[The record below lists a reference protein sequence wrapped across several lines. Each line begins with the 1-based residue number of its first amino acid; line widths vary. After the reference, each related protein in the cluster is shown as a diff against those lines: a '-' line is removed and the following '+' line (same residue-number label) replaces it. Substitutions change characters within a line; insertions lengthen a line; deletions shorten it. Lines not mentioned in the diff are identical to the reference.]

1 MTTASLSDVQK
12 QVMWSRLISVVE
24 EQATTL
30 IRIAFCPSVREAGD
44 LSAGI
49 FDRSGRMMA
58 QAVTGTPGHV
68 NTMAEAVFHFIREI
82 TYEGMEPGDVYI
94 TNDPWK
100 GTGHLHDITVVTPTF
115 KDGNLIGF
123 FASTAHVVDIG
134 GRGFG
139 PDARELY
146 EEGLFIPIL
155 KFFARGEENK
165 TLTSVIRNN
174 VREADQVLG
183 DMFSLASS
191 NHVGGERLIDM
202 MNEFKI
208 DDLEDLAEFIFDNSA
223 RATAARLAKL
233 KIGATAQNQMTLD
246 GYDEPVTL
254 VVTLTVDEDGL
265 MADFAGTSP
274 MSRNG
279 INVPLIY
286 AKAYACYGLKCALA
300 PEIPNNH
307 ASLEPFRVKA
317 PEGCILNAQ
326 RPAPV
331 SVRHVLGH
339 FVPDL
344 VLGALQEITDMDVPA
359 EGAGSLWNLQIS
371 IRPLPENVNGE
382 SREILM
388 FNSGGTG
395 ARAGLDGLSSTAFPS
410 GVHTM
415 PAEAMEHVGPITIWR
430 KELRPRSGGAG
441 KYRGGLGQI
450 LEIAPNEGYEFR
462 FNAMFDRVG
471 HPAVGR
477 EGGLPGAAGD
487 VRLGDGTQLKG
498 KGTQEVPAGNSL
510 VLEMPGGGGHG
521 KPEDRDPALIARDVE
536 NGYITVDDARD
547 LYKHQVNVEP
557 TE

>member
-1 MTTASLSDVQK
+1 MTSLSDVQK

-68 NTMAEAVFHFIREI
+68 NTMAEAVFHFIDEF
-82 TYEGMEPGDVYI
+82 TYDGMKPGDVYI

-115 KDGNLIGF
+115 KDNNLIGF

-155 KFFARGEENK
+155 KFFIEGEENK

-191 NHVGGERLIDM
+191 NHVGGQRLLDM
-202 MNEFKI
+202 MREFKI
-208 DDLEDLAEFIFDNSA
+208 DDLEDLAEFIFDNSS
-223 RATAARLAKL
+223 RATMAALAKL
-233 KIGATAQNQMTLD
+233 TVGASAKNQMTLD

-254 VVTLTVDEDGL
+254 AVTLTVDEEGL
-265 MADFAGTSP
+265 MADFEGTSP

-286 AKAYACYGLKCALA
+286 AKAYACYGLKCALV

-317 PEGCILNAQ
+317 PKGCILNAT

-371 IRPLPENVNGE
+371 VRPLPENENGE
-382 SREILM
+382 PAEILM

-450 LEIAPNEGYEFR
+450 LEIAPNEGYHFR

-471 HPAVGR
+471 HPAAGR
-477 EGGLPGAAGD
+477 EGGLEGAPGD

-521 KPEDRDPALIARDVE
+521 KPEDRDPELIARDVQ
-536 NGYITVDDARD
+536 NGYITADDAQQI
-547 LYKHQVNVEP
+547 YKHQVTVKPAE
-557 TE
+557 

>member
-1 MTTASLSDVQK
+1 MTSLSDVQK

-49 FDRSGRMMA
+49 FDYSGRMMA

-68 NTMAEAVFHFIREI
+68 NTMAEAVFHFIDEF
-82 TYEGMEPGDVYI
+82 THEGMKPGDVYI

-115 KDGNLIGF
+115 KDDKLIGF

-155 KFFARGEENK
+155 KLIDQGEEN
-165 TLTSVIRNN
+165 TVLTSIIRNN

-183 DMFSLASS
+183 DMFSLAGS
-191 NHVGGERLIDM
+191 NYVGGERLLDM
-202 MNEFKI
+202 MREFKI
-208 DDLEDLAEFIFDNSA
+208 DDLEDLAEFIFDNSE
-223 RATAARLAKL
+223 RATMAALKKL
-233 KIGATAQNQMTLD
+233 RIGASAKNQMTLD

-254 VVTLTVDEDGL
+254 AVTLSIDEEGL
-265 MADFAGTSP
+265 MADFEGTSP

-286 AKAYACYGLKCALA
+286 AKAYACYGLKCALV

-307 ASLEPFRVKA
+307 ASLQPFRVKA
-317 PEGCILNAQ
+317 PKGCILNAT

-371 IRPLPENVNGE
+371 VRPLPGNESGE
-382 SREILM
+382 PAEILM

-471 HPAVGR
+471 HPAAGR
-477 EGGLPGAAGD
+477 EGGLEGAAGD

-521 KPEDRDPALIARDVE
+521 KPEDRDPALVARDVE
-536 NGYITVDDARD
+536 NGYITVDDAQQI
-547 LYKHQVNVEP
+547 YKHQVTVKPGE
-557 TE
+557 